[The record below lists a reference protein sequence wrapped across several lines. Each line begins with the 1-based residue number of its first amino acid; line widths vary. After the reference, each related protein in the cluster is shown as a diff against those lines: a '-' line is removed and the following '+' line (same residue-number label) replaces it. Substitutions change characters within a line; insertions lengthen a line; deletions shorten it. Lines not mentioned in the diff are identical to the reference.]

1 MNNKIYRL
9 ARYYIKRCNN
19 KWKNNQ
25 YPNKEILKSLTRL
38 TYWAFDK
45 YLLLYGCDAEWQI
58 FDKYDVLDNAI
69 QRLAEYENIGTVEE
83 FKALK
88 KESLCQKEWMIHI
101 WGGAWNN
108 DANPSI
114 EKDYGI
120 HEGYHYF
127 KTEEEKD
134 RFLEIINKPE
144 YRYQGLM
151 RDIKYGFMTH
161 KRTIFVGT
169 FKYEDKEFVL
179 HYDLGYE
186 YEEDT
191 AIFYFTK
198 GNFSCDCNRSL
209 AIRWEYGDDAI
220 PELGCGEEIK
230 LVDYHIEYLD

>member
-1 MNNKIYRL
+1 MNSKLYKL
-9 ARYYIKRCNN
+9 ALWYIKKCNA
-19 KWKNNQ
+19 KYKDQ
-25 YPNKEILKSLTRL
+25 YKEKVESLPKL
-38 TYWAFDK
+38 TYYQSNK
-45 YLLLYGCDAEWQI
+45 YKLLYGADAEWQI

-101 WGGAWNN
+101 WGGAWNS

-120 HEGYHYF
+120 QEGYHYF

-161 KRTIFVGT
+161 KRTIFVGA

-186 YEEDT
+186 YEEDA

-209 AIRWEYGDDAI
+209 AIRREYGDDAI
-220 PELGCGEEIK
+220 PQLGCGEDIK

>member
-1 MNNKIYRL
+1 MNSKLYKL
-9 ARYYIKRCNN
+9 ALWYIKKCNA
-19 KWKNNQ
+19 KYKDQ
-25 YPNKEILKSLTRL
+25 HKEKVESLPKL
-38 TYWAFDK
+38 TYYQSNK
-45 YLLLYGCDAEWQI
+45 YKLLYGADAEWQI

-101 WGGAWNN
+101 WGGAWNS

-120 HEGYHYF
+120 QEGYHYF

-186 YEEDT
+186 YEEDA

-220 PELGCGEEIK
+220 PQLGCGEDIK

>member
-1 MNNKIYRL
+1 MNIKLYKL
-9 ARYYIKRCNN
+9 ALWYIKKCNA
-19 KWKNNQ
+19 KCKNR
-25 YPNKEILKSLTRL
+25 YKEKVESLTRL
-38 TYWAFDK
+38 TYLAFDK
-45 YLLLYGCDAEWQI
+45 YLLLYGGDAEWQI
-58 FDKYDVLDNAI
+58 FDKYDVLNNAI

-101 WGGAWNN
+101 WGGAWNS

-127 KTEEEKD
+127 KTEEEID
-134 RFLEIINKPE
+134 RFLEIIDKPK
-144 YRYQGLM
+144 YQYQGIM

-161 KRTIFVGT
+161 KKTIFVGT

-186 YEEDT
+186 YKKDD

-209 AIRWEYGDDAI
+209 AIRREYGDDAI
-220 PELGCGEEIK
+220 PELGCGEDIK

>member
-1 MNNKIYRL
+1 MNSKLYKL
-9 ARYYIKRCNN
+9 ALWYIKKCNA
-19 KWKNNQ
+19 KYKDQ
-25 YPNKEILKSLTRL
+25 YKEKVESLPKL
-38 TYWAFDK
+38 TYYQSNK
-45 YLLLYGCDAEWQI
+45 YKLLYGADAEWQI

-101 WGGAWNN
+101 WGGAWNS

-120 HEGYHYF
+120 QEGYHYF

-186 YEEDT
+186 YEEDA

-209 AIRWEYGDDAI
+209 AIRREYGDDAI
-220 PELGCGEEIK
+220 PQLGCGEDIK

>member
-1 MNNKIYRL
+1 MNSKLYKL
-9 ARYYIKRCNN
+9 ALWYIKKCNT
-19 KWKNNQ
+19 KCKNR
-25 YPNKEILKSLTRL
+25 YKPKVELLTRL
-38 TYWAFDK
+38 TYCGFDK
-45 YLLLYGCDAEWQI
+45 YLLLYGADAEWQI

-83 FKALK
+83 FKSLKK

-101 WGGAWNN
+101 WGGAWNS

-120 HEGYHYF
+120 QEGYHYF
-127 KTEEEKD
+127 KTEEEID
-134 RFLEIINKPE
+134 RFLEIIDKPE
-144 YRYQGLM
+144 YQYQGLM

-186 YEEDT
+186 YKKDD

-209 AIRWEYGDDAI
+209 AIRREYGDDAI
-220 PELGCGEEIK
+220 PELGCGEDIK

>member
-1 MNNKIYRL
+1 MSVT
-9 ARYYIKRCNN
+9 
-19 KWKNNQ
+19 
-25 YPNKEILKSLTRL
+25 E
-38 TYWAFDK
+38 
-45 YLLLYGCDAEWQI
+45 
-58 FDKYDVLDNAI
+58 
-69 QRLAEYENIGTVEE
+69 
-83 FKALK
+83 
-88 KESLCQKEWMIHI
+88 CQKEWMIHI
-101 WGGAWNN
+101 WGGAWNS

-144 YRYQGLM
+144 YSDQGLM
-151 RDIKYGFMTH
+151 IDIKYGFMTH

-186 YEEDT
+186 YEEDAT
-191 AIFYFTK
+191 IFYFTK

-209 AIRWEYGDDAI
+209 AIRREYGDDAI
-220 PELGCGEEIK
+220 PELGCGEDIK

>member
-1 MNNKIYRL
+1 MNGKLYKL
-9 ARYYIKRCNN
+9 ALWYIKKCNA
-19 KWKNNQ
+19 KYKDQ
-25 YPNKEILKSLTRL
+25 YKEKVESLPKL
-38 TYWAFDK
+38 TYYQSNK
-45 YLLLYGCDAEWQI
+45 YKLLYGADAEWQI

-101 WGGAWNN
+101 WGGAWNS

-120 HEGYHYF
+120 QEGYHYF

-186 YEEDT
+186 YEEDA

-220 PELGCGEEIK
+220 PELGCGEDIK